1 MTPTDN
7 IQPGTGSPLANDISK
22 DNVLIVDWDGP
33 DDPENP
39 FNWTVKKKLGATM
52 SIALIT
58 LLTYEYPLQSAND
71 ADAQMTGPWDHR
83 CSRPVYHNW

>member
-33 DDPENP
+33 SDQMNP
-39 FNWTVKKKLGATM
+39 RK
-52 SIALIT
+52 
-58 LLTYEYPLQSAND
+58 
-71 ADAQMTGPWDHR
+71 
-83 CSRPVYHNW
+83 